1 MVTIIVPTYNE
12 EKNILKFQS
21 MIDNLVGDFE
31 VIFSDG
37 YSTDNTYNIIRY
49 PKIQQTRYRANQM
62 NIAVKYAKGEYLWFL
77 HIDSIIDDNSVNEI
91 ENSKEDVGCFTLK
104 FDSEKWQ
111 MKMVAFNS
119 NLRVKYRNIAFGD
132 QGIFIKREL
141 FEKIGGYKSIPIME
155 DYQLSIDIKK
165 LGKKIHLSK
174 LPIITSARRF
184 EKNGI
189 FKTIINM
196 QKLQYRYRCGYDINK
211 IYSDY
216 K

>member
-62 NIAVKYAKGEYLWFL
+62 NIAAKYAKGEYLWFL
-77 HIDSIIDDNSVNEI
+77 HVDSIIDNNSINEI
-91 ENSKEDVGCFTLK
+91 ENIKEDVGCFTLK
-104 FDSEKWQ
+104 FDSDKWQ

-119 NLRVKYRNIAFGD
+119 NLRVKCRNIAFGD

-155 DYQLSIDIKK
+155 DYQLSMDIKK

>member
-1 MVTIIVPTYNE
+1 MISIIVPTYNE
-12 EKNILKFQS
+12 EKNILQFQQ
-21 MIDNLVGDFE
+21 MLDNLSGDFE

-37 YSTDNTYNIIRY
+37 YSTDDTYDMIRY
-49 PKIQQTRYRANQM
+49 KKIQQTKYRSNQM
-62 NIAVKYAKGEYLWFL
+62 NVASKIAKGDYLWFL
-77 HIDSIIDDNSVNEI
+77 HVDSVVDTNSINEI
-91 ENSKEDVGCFTLK
+91 QNSNSDIGCFTLR
-104 FDSEKWQ
+104 FDSDKWQ

-132 QGIFIKREL
+132 QGIFIKKEL
-141 FEKIGGYKSIPIME
+141 FEKIGRYKSIPLME
-155 DYQLSIDIKK
+155 DYQLSMDVKK
-165 LGKKIHLSK
+165 LGKKIYLSK

-211 IYSDY
+211 IYKDY

>member
-62 NIAVKYAKGEYLWFL
+62 NIAAKYAKGEYLWFL
-77 HIDSIIDDNSVNEI
+77 HVDSIVDNNSINEI
-91 ENSKEDVGCFTLK
+91 ENIKEDVGCFTLK
-104 FDSEKWQ
+104 FDSDKWQ

-119 NLRVKYRNIAFGD
+119 NLRVKCRNIAFGD

-155 DYQLSIDIKK
+155 DYQLSMDIKK

>member
-62 NIAVKYAKGEYLWFL
+62 NIAAKYAKGEYLWFL
-77 HIDSIIDDNSVNEI
+77 HVDSIIDNNSINEI
-91 ENSKEDVGCFTLK
+91 ENIKEDVGCFTLK
-104 FDSEKWQ
+104 FDSDKWQ

-119 NLRVKYRNIAFGD
+119 NLRVKCRNIAFGD
-132 QGIFIKREL
+132 QGIFIKKEL

-155 DYQLSIDIKK
+155 DYQLSMDIKK

>member
-1 MVTIIVPTYNE
+1 M
-12 EKNILKFQS
+12 
-21 MIDNLVGDFE
+21 
-31 VIFSDG
+31 
-37 YSTDNTYNIIRY
+37 
-49 PKIQQTRYRANQM
+49 
-62 NIAVKYAKGEYLWFL
+62 
-77 HIDSIIDDNSVNEI
+77 
-91 ENSKEDVGCFTLK
+91 
-104 FDSEKWQ
+104 
-111 MKMVAFNS
+111 
-119 NLRVKYRNIAFGD
+119 KYRNIAFGD

-155 DYQLSIDIKK
+155 DYQLSMDIKK
-165 LGKKIHLSK
+165 LGKKIHLLK

-196 QKLQYRYRCGYDINK
+196 QKLQYRDRCGYDINK